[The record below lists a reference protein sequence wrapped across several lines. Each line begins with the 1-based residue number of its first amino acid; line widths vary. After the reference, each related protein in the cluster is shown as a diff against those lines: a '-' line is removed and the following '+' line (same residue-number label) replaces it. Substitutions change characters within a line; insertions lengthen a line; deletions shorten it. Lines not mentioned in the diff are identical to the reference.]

1 MKWIVLAI
9 GVGCLGFAVY
19 LVLWSPR
26 WELGRHD
33 PPRSTVRIPSTTT
46 PRETVSLTTING
58 LGALGFSIAG
68 GVSILGACLLNQ
80 RAKSIGLIDLATETD
95 PVESN
100 IEVQ

>member
-1 MKWIVLAI
+1 MRWIALTI

-19 LVLWSPR
+19 VAMTA
-26 WELGRHD
+26 D
-33 PPRSTVRIPSTTT
+33 PVVTMSGL
-46 PRETVSLTTING
+46 REQPWGVSNFT
-58 LGALGFSIAG
+58 AAAAVLGFSIAG
-68 GVSILGACLLNQ
+68 GLSILGACLLNQ